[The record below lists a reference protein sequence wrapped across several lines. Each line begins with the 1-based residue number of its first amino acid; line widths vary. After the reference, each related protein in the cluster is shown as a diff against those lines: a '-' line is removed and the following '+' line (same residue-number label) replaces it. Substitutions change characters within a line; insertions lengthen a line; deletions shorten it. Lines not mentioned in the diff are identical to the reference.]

1 MNLSETFIR
10 RPVATA
16 LLAASLFAI
25 GLLAY
30 FNLQVSALPQVD
42 FPAIT
47 VSAVLPGASAD
58 TMASS
63 VATPLERAL
72 SQVPQITSMTSSSSL
87 GKTQIALQ
95 FDLNRDIDGA
105 AQDVQSAIAR
115 ATRTLPKTMTTPPS
129 FNKVNPAQATVMSL
143 ALTSSTRT
151 LTELNRYADNFL
163 AQRLSMVPGVGL
175 VDYHGQQ
182 RPAVRIHV
190 DPDALA
196 ARGLTLADV
205 RGIVGLSTVNAPKG
219 SLNGPD
225 RSVALNATDQIETA
239 RGFADLVVAYKGGA
253 PIRIGDLGEVVDAAE
268 DVRQAAGIQGRQT
281 VIVDIHPQ
289 PGFNIV
295 DTAATIR
302 KELPQMTASMPRDVT
317 LQVVGER
324 TQTITAAV
332 ADVKFTLVLSIAL
345 VVMVIFL
352 FLRNL
357 AATLIAG
364 VTIPL
369 ALLGT
374 FAVMYLMGYTLDN
387 LSIMALTIAS
397 GFVVDDA
404 IVVLENIERHR
415 EQGKS
420 TFEAALAGTREVGFT
435 VLSMTISL
443 IAVFIPV
450 LLMGGM
456 VGRLFREFAVT
467 LSAAILVSG
476 VVALTVAPM
485 LSARVKASGHA
496 SEGRWSRLAGAAFEW
511 LERGYARGLEVA
523 LRRQGWVLGLAA
535 VTLAATA
542 ALYVAVPK
550 GFFPVQDTGLL
561 TATVEGA
568 PDISFDAMRQRIAQ
582 VAETVQADPD
592 VQTVYWWIGP
602 NPTISQGKMM
612 VSLKPFD
619 QRSAPA
625 AQVIAR
631 LKRRAQV
638 VPGVKTSMQPIQDIQ
653 IGGRIAKAQYQWTL
667 QAADIAQLDHWAG
680 LMQQRLKKLPQL
692 TDVSTDRQPSA
703 AETTLRIDRDTA
715 ARLGVSVQSIDD
727 ALYDAFGQ
735 RQVATLFTQLDQYS
749 VILELSPSW
758 QLSQEALSH
767 LYVNSSTSGS
777 LVPLSVVASLG
788 QGLAP
793 VQINHQGLFPAI
805 TLSFNLAPGASL
817 GDAVTAIDAQ
827 ARAAGLPDA
836 VTGSFQGTAQAFQD
850 SLRSQPWL
858 ILAAVLAVYVV
869 LGVLY
874 EHPIHPLT
882 IISTLPSA
890 ALGALLA
897 LWGTGQDLG
906 ILGMIGI
913 ILLIG
918 IVKKNAIMIVDFA
931 LAAQRERSLSPLEAI
946 REASVLRFRPILMT
960 TLAALFGAL
969 PLAFGSGAGS
979 ELRQP
984 LGIAIVG
991 GLAVSQLLTLYT
1003 TPVIFLWFQ
1012 RLSDAWRGRRAKGA
1026 DAASAGG
1033 VDGDGGKGGLAA
1045 MPAIEMDQSQTT
1057 RSPA

>member
-1 MNLSETFIR
+1 MNLSELFIR

-16 LLAASLFAI
+16 LLALSLFAI
-25 GLLAY
+25 GALAY
-30 FNLQVSALPQVD
+30 FNLQVAALPQVD
-42 FPAIT
+42 FPSIT
-47 VSAVLPGASAD
+47 VSATLPGASAD
-58 TMASS
+58 TMASA

-95 FDLNRDIDGA
+95 FDLNRSIDGA
-105 AQDVQSAIAR
+105 AQDVQAAIAR

-163 AQRLSMVPGVGL
+163 AQKLSMVPGVGL

-182 RPAVRIHV
+182 RPAVRIRV
-190 DPDALA
+190 DPDAIA

-205 RGIVGLSTVNAPKG
+205 RSIVGLSTVNAPKG
-219 SLNGPD
+219 SLNGTD
-225 RSVALNATDQIETA
+225 KTVALNATDQLGTA
-239 RGFADLVVAYKGGA
+239 KEFADLVVAYKGGA

-268 DVRQAAGIQGRQT
+268 DVRQAAGVQGQPT
-281 VIVDIHPQ
+281 VIADIHPQ
-289 PGFNIV
+289 PGFNVV
-295 DTAATIR
+295 DTANAVR
-302 KELPQMTASMPRDVT
+302 ALLPQLTASMPRDVT

-332 ADVKFTLVLSIAL
+332 ADVKFTLLLSVGL
-345 VVMVIFL
+345 VVLVIFL
-352 FLRNL
+352 FLRNV
-357 AATLIAG
+357 ASTLIAS

-374 FAVMYLMGYTLDN
+374 FATMYLLGYTLDN

-420 TFEAALAGTREVGFT
+420 ALEAALAGTREVGFT

-443 IAVFIPV
+443 IAVFIP
-450 LLMGGM
+450 LLMMGGM
-456 VGRLFREFAVT
+456 VGRLFREFSIT
-467 LSAAILVSG
+467 LSAAILVSC
-476 VVALTVAPM
+476 VVSLTLAPM
-485 LSARVKASGHA
+485 LSSRLRSGHDGHGQP
-496 SEGRWSRLAGAAFEW
+496 GRFSRAAGSAFEW
-511 LERGYARGLEVA
+511 IEGWYARGLDVA
-523 LRRQGWVLGLAA
+523 LRHQRLVLALAA
-535 VTLAATA
+535 LTLAATA
-542 ALYVAVPK
+542 ALYVAVSK

-561 TATVEGA
+561 NATVEGA
-568 PDISFDAMRQRIAQ
+568 PDISFDAMKQRIAQ
-582 VAETVQADPD
+582 VADTVQADPD

-619 QRSAPA
+619 QRSATA
-625 AQVIAR
+625 AQIIAR
-631 LKRRAQV
+631 LKRRAGI
-638 VPGVKTSMQPIQDIQ
+638 VPGVKTSMQAIQDIQ
-653 IGGRIAKAQYQWTL
+653 IGGRVAKAQYQWTL
-667 QAADIAQLDHWAG
+667 QAADIGLLDQWSSV
-680 LMQQRLKKLPQL
+680 MQQRLKQLPQL
-692 TDVSTDRQPSA
+692 VDVSTDRQPSA
-703 AETTLRIDRDTA
+703 AQTTLKIDRDTA
-715 ARLGVSVQSIDD
+715 SRLGVSVQAIDD

-749 VILELSPSW
+749 VILEVSPSW
-758 QLSQEALSH
+758 QLSQEALAH
-767 LYVNSSTSGS
+767 LYVSSSSSQT
-777 LVPLSVVASLG
+777 LVPLSMVATLE

-793 VQINHQGLFPAI
+793 VQINHQGLFPSI
-805 TLSFNLAPGASL
+805 TLSFNLANGASL
-817 GDAVTAIDAQ
+817 GDAVTAIDAA
-827 ARAAGLPDA
+827 ARQAGLPDA

-850 SLRSQPWL
+850 SLKSQPWL

-874 EHPIHPLT
+874 ENPIHPLT
-882 IISTLPSA
+882 ILSTLPSA

-897 LWGTGQDLG
+897 LKVAGLDLG

-931 LAAQRERSLSPLEAI
+931 LVAQREQGLTPYEAI
-946 REASVLRFRPILMT
+946 RQASVLRFRPILMT

-969 PLAFGSGAGS
+969 PLAFGAGAGS
-979 ELRQP
+979 EMRQP
-984 LGIAIVG
+984 LGLAIVG
-991 GLAVSQLLTLYT
+991 GLAVSQILTLYT
-1003 TPVIFLWFQ
+1003 TPVIYLWFQ
-1012 RLSDAWRGRRAKGA
+1012 KLVDAWQRRRGR
-1026 DAASAGG
+1026 ASEASGQVLLDQHIAGNT
-1033 VDGDGGKGGLAA
+1033 
-1045 MPAIEMDQSQTT
+1045 P
-1057 RSPA
+1057 